1 MQWAANLS
9 PKHFMNP
16 TEFIPSRW
24 LDPSTF
30 PEAIPFNG
38 DRREATQAF
47 NVGPRDCIGRNL
59 AWTELRLI
67 LARLVFN
74 FDLSLTGGP
83 DSGLKWED
91 QDTFV
96 IWSKQPMSIQLKAAR

>member
-1 MQWAANLS
+1 M
-9 PKHFMNP
+9 
-16 TEFIPSRW
+16 
-24 LDPSTF
+24 
-30 PEAIPFNG
+30 
-38 DRREATQAF
+38 
-47 NVGPRDCIGRNL
+47 

-74 FDLSLTGGP
+74 FDLSLPGGP

-96 IWSKQPMSIQLKAAR
+96 IWSKQPMSIQLKAAP